1 MDNILLHTIQGLR
14 LPVNE
19 FMQRVKNENFQLHY
33 YVDFTEKDFVKELVE
48 DINSKSAVEFDE
60 TKLTT
65 ELIAQILDKYS
76 NQFNDEEALLEH
88 LDGLDAIKRN
98 NDFKEGGLAKLKQE
112 FPLVFA
118 QGLKANKVRNAG
130 ETKQKATMRL
140 AKYSELKEMWETLN
154 RKVILEY
161 KIDSEAQFHALL
173 KSYFEANLDSF
184 KKNRKFHQKAYFNH

>member
-1 MDNILLHTIQGLR
+1 MARDKSGKHKLN
-14 LPVNE
+14 
-19 FMQRVKNENFQLHY
+19 Y

-48 DINSKSAVEFDE
+48 DINSKSLVEFDE
-60 TKLTT
+60 TKLTN

-88 LDGLDAIKRN
+88 LDDLDAIKRN

-130 ETKQKATMRL
+130 DTKQKATMRL
-140 AKYSELKEMWETLN
+140 AKYAELKEMWETRADDHL
-154 RKVILEY
+154 KGKILVILP
-161 KIDSEAQFHALL
+161 KDQSSNSTFFSKDIRLATTQAIKLL
-173 KSYFEANLDSF
+173 ASQ
-184 KKNRKFHQKAYFNH
+184 R